1 MATTGKLELSGLANY
16 LEELARAGQD
26 IDAAAGRALDAG
38 AQPIL
43 AQMKVLV
50 PKDTHNLEGH
60 LTIDG
65 PHRTGNF
72 SFVEIGLVAAD
83 KETGIYGNVQEYGSS
98 SVQAQPYVRPA
109 LKSKKAAAMRAM
121 KESLKSEGLV

>member
-1 MATTGKLELSGLANY
+1 MATTGKLELGGLANY
-16 LEELARAGQD
+16 LEEIARAGQD

-38 AQPIL
+38 SQPIL
-43 AQMKVLV
+43 TEMKRLV

-60 LTIDG
+60 LGVDG

-72 SFVEIGLVAAD
+72 SYIEIGVITAD
-83 KETGIYGNVQEYGSS
+83 KETAIYGNVQEYGSS
-98 SVQAQPYVRPA
+98 SVAAQPYIRPA
-109 LKSKKAAAMRAM
+109 LKSKKSAAMKAM